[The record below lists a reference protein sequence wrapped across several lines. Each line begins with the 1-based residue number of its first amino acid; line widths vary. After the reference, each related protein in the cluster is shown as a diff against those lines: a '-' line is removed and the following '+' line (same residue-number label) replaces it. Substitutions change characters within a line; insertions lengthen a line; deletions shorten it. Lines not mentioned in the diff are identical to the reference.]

1 MNVVCRVLTA
11 VEASRPR
18 VVVGAV
24 SHSTTNL
31 GTIAPDKLGEVAPGV
46 LVARLV
52 VRVLSLLLMPAVDDS
67 ASELQPLIIVG
78 RGWATRRQ
86 VAATAILH

>member
-1 MNVVCRVLTA
+1 MNVVCGVPTT

-31 GTIAPDKLGEVAPGV
+31 RAIAPDQLGEVAPGI
-46 LVARLV
+46 LIARLV
-52 VRVLSLLLMPAVDDS
+52 IWILSLLLMPAVDDS
-67 ASELQPLIIVG
+67 ASELQPLIVVG
-78 RGWATRRQ
+78 RGRTTRRQ
-86 VAATAILH
+86 VAATAILD